1 MSTVEPESRA
11 QPEQGVFSAR
21 VLGLSAVLCLT
32 LLPSASYA
40 ASLPLVR
47 EEWGLTATEAGLVFS
62 AYQAG
67 YVAATLLLLP
77 LTDRVDSRWVL
88 LASAALS
95 AAGNLLFPLWASDF
109 VSGACLR
116 FVAGVALVGVYMP
129 GIRVVAESFPPER
142 RGGPVGLYVASFYLG
157 TNLSMLLT
165 GLLLPMLGWRGAYV
179 ITVAFAGLAPLA
191 GWLALRSQVTAP
203 ATRSSGRLDPVVLT
217 NRPALLV
224 TGAYTAHVWELYAAR
239 GWIAPFL
246 TAALIGQG
254 YAQHDATAFGA
265 TIAGVAFGL
274 GSLSVF
280 AAGFISDRF
289 GRTGSALAFLAGSAL
304 CSLAIGWLGGWPWW
318 GLLGLTLLYGL
329 FIGGDSP
336 IYSTAVTELAAPGQL
351 GSTMAVQASIGFMAS
366 ILAPIAFGAVLD
378 IAHPTLGWGLGFAL
392 TGIVASSGIVA
403 LLILRAHPASQRL
416 AQGRR

>member
-1 MSTVEPESRA
+1 MSTAPPESRVHV
-11 QPEQGVFSAR
+11 EQSVLSAL

-40 ASLPLVR
+40 ASLPIVR
-47 EEWGLTATEAGLVFS
+47 EEWGLSATEAALVFS

-77 LTDRVDSRWVL
+77 LTDRIDSRWVV

-95 AAGNLLFPLWASDF
+95 AAGNLLFPMWASDLI
-109 VSGACLR
+109 SGACLR
-116 FVAGVALVGVYMP
+116 FVAGIALVGVYMP
-129 GIRVVAESFPPER
+129 GIRIVAESFPPER

-157 TNLSMLLT
+157 THLSMLLT
-165 GLLLPMLGWRGAYV
+165 GLLLPALGWRGAYLV
-179 ITVAFAGLAPLA
+179 TVALAALAPLT
-191 GWLALRSQVTAP
+191 GWYAMRNRVTAP
-203 ATRSSGRLDPVVLT
+203 AARSSGRLDPAVLT

-246 TAALIGQG
+246 TAALVGQG
-254 YAQHDATAFGA
+254 YAGHEATALGA
-265 TIAGVAFGL
+265 TIAGIAFGL
-274 GSLSVF
+274 GGLSVF
-280 AAGFISDRF
+280 VAGFISDRF
-289 GRTGSALAFLAGSAL
+289 GRTSSASMFLAGSAL
-304 CSLAIGWLGGWPWW
+304 CSLAIGWLGSWPWW
-318 GLLGLTLLYGL
+318 ALLAVALLYGL

-351 GSTMAVQASIGFMAS
+351 GSTMAVQASIGFVAS

-378 IAHPTLGWGLGFAL
+378 VAHPTLGWGLGFAL
-392 TGIVASSGIVA
+392 TGVVASLGIVA
-403 LLILRAHPASQRL
+403 LVILHIHPASRHL
-416 AQGRR
+416 ARGKR